1 MKLAIAL
8 IFVAALLG
16 SLAGESFGYPPF
28 VAKARK
34 FGAKDCTFCHI
45 DPLGGPPWNSR
56 GQWLIAEKERL
67 KADVIDVEWLSNYK
81 PGGTSPAGPA
91 PSSPAPS
98 SPAPSPEVAAIEK
111 QLVSLYN
118 EMFEGAKK
126 KDTTPFARIM
136 GDDFSEINADGL
148 VFNKATV
155 LASIVNYEIESYSV
169 SEVATRVF
177 GDTAIMTLLQTS
189 KGKYQGQ
196 PIEGSFRET
205 IVWTKR
211 DGRWQMV
218 AAHVTRLPSK

>member
-1 MKLAIAL
+1 MNRTKLAIAL
-8 IFVAALLG
+8 IFVAGLLG

-56 GQWLIAEKERL
+56 GQWLIAEKDRL
-67 KADVIDVEWLSNYK
+67 KADVIDVEWLASYK
-81 PGGTSPAGPA
+81 PGSEEAKGPAG
-91 PSSPAPS
+91 SSDS
-98 SPAPSPEVAAIEK
+98 GAIEK

-118 EMFEGAKK
+118 ELFEAAKK
-126 KDTTPFARIM
+126 KDTGAFARIM
-136 GDDFSEINADGL
+136 GDDFSEINADGM
-148 VFNKATV
+148 VFDKATV
-155 LASIVNYEIESYSV
+155 LASIVNYEIESYAV
-169 SEVATRVF
+169 SEVSTRVF
-177 GDTAIMTLLQTS
+177 GDTAIMTLLQKS

-218 AAHVTRLPSK
+218 AAHVTRLPAK

>member
-8 IFVAALLG
+8 IFVAGLLG

-34 FGAKDCTFCHI
+34 FGAKDCTFCHV

-67 KADVIDVEWLSNYK
+67 KADVIDVEWLASYK
-81 PGGTSPAGPA
+81 PGGPGAKGPA
-91 PSSPAPS
+91 PSSPSAS
-98 SPAPSPEVAAIEK
+98 SDGGAIEK

-118 EMFEGAKK
+118 ELFEGAKK
-126 KDTTPFARIM
+126 KDTSPFSRIM

-148 VFNKATV
+148 VFDKATV
-155 LASIVNYEIESYSV
+155 LASIPNYEIESYAVTEV
-169 SEVATRVF
+169 STRVY
-177 GDTAIMTLLQTS
+177 GDTAVMTLVQTS

-205 IVWTKR
+205 VVWTKR

-218 AAHVTRLPSK
+218 AAHVTRLPAK

>member
-1 MKLAIAL
+1 MKLAIAF
-8 IFVAALLG
+8 IFVAGLLG

-34 FGAKDCTFCHI
+34 FGAKDCTFCHV

-56 GQWLIAEKERL
+56 GQWLITEKERL
-67 KADVIDVEWLSNYK
+67 KADVIDVEWLTNYK
-81 PGGTSPAGPA
+81 SEAGAGAKGPA
-91 PSSPAPS
+91 A
-98 SPAPSPEVAAIEK
+98 SPEVVGIGKE
-111 QLVSLYN
+111 LLSLYN
-118 EMFEGAKK
+118 ELFEAAKK

-148 VFNKATV
+148 VVDKATV
-155 LASIVNYEIESYSV
+155 LASIVNYEIESYAI
-169 SEVATRVF
+169 SEVSTRVY
-177 GDTAIMTLLQTS
+177 GDTAIMTLRQTS

-196 PIEGSFRET
+196 TIEGSFRET
-205 IVWTKR
+205 VVWTKR